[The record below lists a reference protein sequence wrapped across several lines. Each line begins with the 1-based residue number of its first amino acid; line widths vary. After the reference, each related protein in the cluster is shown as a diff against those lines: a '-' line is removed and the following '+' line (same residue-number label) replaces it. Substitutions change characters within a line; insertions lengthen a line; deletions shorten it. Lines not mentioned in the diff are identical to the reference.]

1 LPDGIGTLTAIHFAI
16 IAVSVP
22 MPSGN
27 RLRPEAE
34 VEEVSFIPIP

>member
-1 LPDGIGTLTAIHFAI
+1 MIAKW

-27 RLRPEAE
+27 RLKPEAE